1 MIEIEYVWHL
11 EMIRIG
17 PSQHSKTTAP
27 VAEKPKY
34 FPQNR
39 H

>member
-17 PSQHSKTTAP
+17 QSQHSKTTAGTQI
-27 VAEKPKY
+27 Y
-34 FPQNR
+34 TLL
-39 H
+39 